1 MSLLGGSQLQQQCM
15 RAQRAAEA
23 QPLKQAVQS
32 CRVHRSQL
40 LQQHALVSRPQQ
52 HDSSHSR
59 CVSAA
64 RITAAGSVHPPAV
77 SAAATGVAAV
87 DCHHVLSCRLLQP
100 LQARRRSPVIAPD
113 ISYGRGEE
121 QGFVDL
127 YNYLLRQRII
137 FLSGYVNDKVSSTWT
152 AGSRGSSC
160 CCYCCAGT
168 TAAGVVTNSS
178 R

>member
-52 HDSSHSR
+52 HDSSHS
-59 CVSAA
+59 
-64 RITAAGSVHPPAV
+64 
-77 SAAATGVAAV
+77 
-87 DCHHVLSCRLLQP
+87 RLLQP